1 MRKNIRKVLAAAAL
15 LTGILPAAGA
25 EVSAIT
31 SSRDGKGVWNPQKMR
46 LENRASQP
54 PVLVINPESLPEE
67 WPEFRHWGMTF
78 NELDHDALA
87 ALPEEKRKEVM
98 HRLFAIGDSASIG
111 FTRGRISPGAN
122 DYARSWYSC
131 DEVPG
136 DFQLR
141 YFNIDRDRQA
151 IIPFIHDAQAYN
163 PGLSFW
169 ISPWSPPSWMKINQ
183 DYPVLSSKYNNQ
195 SPQLDG
201 LLYSGNGAAQA
212 SADSIA
218 VDPDEMR
225 LDDPAARGRL
235 FPKRLA
241 TTDYFIQDPRYLGAY
256 AEYFCRFIDEY
267 AKEGIPVDM
276 VMYQNEAYSYTPYP
290 GCAWTADAIIRFNRD
305 YLGPRLKQRHPD
317 VKLYLGTFNT
327 NRLRHVESLLADTVL
342 LAGIDG
348 MGFQWEGRDI
358 LPDIRRQHP
367 ALSYICSESECG
379 WGSFDWGAAEH
390 TFELINHYLGN
401 GCNEYNIWNVALSG
415 NGESPWGW
423 KQNALVRVDA
433 EKGSYTLTPE
443 FHAVRHYAYL
453 LRPGSRVVGVVPA
466 RDGNEQTP
474 VLAALTSAGE
484 YAVIAGNFNDEPHPI
499 TVKFGKK
506 FINTVLPAHSFTSI
520 TVTP

>member
-1 MRKNIRKVLAAAAL
+1 MACVAMLGGTVA
-15 LTGILPAAGA
+15 
-25 EVSAIT
+25 VSAADVSAVT
-31 SSRDGKGVWNPQKMR
+31 SSRDGKGVWQQQKLR
-46 LENRASQP
+46 LENRPSQTP
-54 PVLVINPESLPEE
+54 ALVIDPESLPEG

-78 NELDHDALA
+78 NELDYDALS
-87 ALPEEKRKEVM
+87 ALPEESRKEVM

-111 FTRGRISPGAN
+111 FTRGRVSPGAN

-141 YFNIDRDRQA
+141 YFNIDRDRES

-169 ISPWSPPSWMKINQ
+169 ISPWSPPSWMKINH
-183 DYPVLSSKYNNQ
+183 DYPVLSSKFNNQ
-195 SPQLDG
+195 SPQLDY
-201 LLYSGNGAAQA
+201 LLYSDNGACAKE
-212 SADSIA
+212 SVDSVA

-241 TTDYFIQDPRYLGAY
+241 TTDYFIQDPRYLSAY

-290 GCAWTADAIIRFNRD
+290 GCAWTADAIVRFNRD
-305 YLGPRLKQRHPD
+305 YLGPQLRRRHPD

-327 NRLRHVESLLADTVL
+327 NRLRHVESLLADTAL
-342 LAGIDG
+342 LAQIEG

-367 ALSYICSESECG
+367 SLSYICSESECG

-423 KQNALVRVDA
+423 KQNALVRVDT
-433 EKGSYTLTPE
+433 EKGTYTLTPE
-443 FHAVRHYAYL
+443 FHAVRHYAYA
-453 LRPGSRVVGVVPA
+453 LRPGSRVIGVVPDKGEYA
-466 RDGNEQTP
+466 GMP
-474 VLAALTSAGE
+474 VLAALTPAGE
-484 YAVIAGNFNDEPHPI
+484 YALMAGNFSDDTRSL

-506 FINTVLPAHSFTSI
+506 YINTVLPAHSFTTI

>member
-1 MRKNIRKVLAAAAL
+1 MLAVGAL
-15 LTGILPAAGA
+15 LSVVFAA
-25 EVSAIT
+25 SATDVTVIT
-31 SSRDGKGVWNPQKMR
+31 SSRDGKGVWKQQKLR
-46 LENRASQP
+46 LENRPSQTP
-54 PVLVINPESLPEE
+54 ALALDLESPAESFPV
-67 WPEFRHWGMTF
+67 FRHWGMTF
-78 NELDHDALA
+78 NELDYDALS
-87 ALPEEKRKEVM
+87 ALPEERRKEVM

-111 FTRGRISPGAN
+111 FTRGRVSPGAN

-136 DFQLR
+136 DLQLR
-141 YFNIDRDRQA
+141 YFNIDRDREA

-183 DYPVLSSKYNNQ
+183 NYPVLSSKYNTQ
-195 SPQLDG
+195 SPELDY
-201 LLYSGNGAAQA
+201 LLYSDNA
-212 SADSIA
+212 SLDTKADSVA

-241 TTDYFIQDPRYLGAY
+241 TTDYFIQDPRYLAAY

-305 YLGPRLKQRHPD
+305 YLGPRLRKRHPD

-327 NRLRHVESLLADTVL
+327 NRLRHVESLLADTALV
-342 LAGIDG
+342 GQIQG

-358 LPDIRRQHP
+358 LPEIRRQHP
-367 ALSYICSESECG
+367 EMSYICSESECG

-401 GCNEYNIWNVALSG
+401 GCDEYNIWNVALTG
-415 NGESPWGW
+415 DGESPWGW

-433 EKGSYTLTPE
+433 EKGTYALTPE
-443 FHAVRHYAYL
+443 FHAVRHYAYP
-453 LRPGSRVVGVVPA
+453 LRPGSRVIGVVPA
-466 RDGNEQTP
+466 KGENEKTP
-474 VLAALTSAGE
+474 VLAALTPSGE
-484 YAVIAGNFNDEPHPI
+484 YAIMAGNFNDAPSRL
-499 TVKFGKK
+499 TLKFGTKY
-506 FINTVLPAHSFTSI
+506 INTVLPPHSFSTI